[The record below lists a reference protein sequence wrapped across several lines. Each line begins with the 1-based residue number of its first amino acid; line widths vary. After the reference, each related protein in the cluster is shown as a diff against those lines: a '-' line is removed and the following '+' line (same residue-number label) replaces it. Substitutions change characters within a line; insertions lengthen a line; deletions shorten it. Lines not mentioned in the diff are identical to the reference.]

1 MEVYRMDL
9 KKRSK
14 KQRQEDV
21 KYLAGLPLT
30 ELRKRQSLLNK
41 QKEQIYTHYV
51 SLFERGLSTSKADQ
65 VMDNLIQMEQDLF
78 EAVDKKTFSL
88 KGRRK

>member
-1 MEVYRMDL
+1 M
-9 KKRSK
+9 
-14 KQRQEDV
+14 
-21 KYLAGLPLT
+21 AGLPLT

-41 QKEQIYTHYV
+41 QKEQIYIHYV